1 MSELNEIYDAIS
13 VSELKIINMQDL
25 LQVCID
31 EEIEQEKIDEVQAN
45 ITAEQEVLSDLESQ
59 RDALEWNILWEVKNI

>member
-1 MSELNEIYDAIS
+1 MSELNNIYDAIA

-45 ITAEQEVLSDLESQ
+45 ITAEQEVLTNLKSQ
-59 RDALEWNILWEVKNI
+59 RDDLE

>member
-1 MSELNEIYDAIS
+1 MSELNEIYDEIS

-59 RDALEWNILWEVKNI
+59 RDALE

>member
-59 RDALEWNILWEVKNI
+59 RDALE